1 MNNIE
6 ERVEILSTGKVYVI
20 FERLLWLYKKGAIFE
35 GNCLTNEVEMTRAEK
50 PDAIVSKL
58 SGVVQLYGT
67 IRQESKVEQFSEA
80 C

>member
-1 MNNIE
+1 M
-6 ERVEILSTGKVYVI
+6 EIFDTCCGC
-20 FERLLWLYKKGAIFE
+20 KKWGFFKRD
-35 GNCLTNEVEMTRAEK
+35 CLTNEVEMTRAEE

>member
-1 MNNIE
+1 MAPVVVVKN
-6 ERVEILSTGKVYVI
+6 GFFFK
-20 FERLLWLYKKGAIFE
+20 

-58 SGVVQLYGT
+58 SGVVQLYAT
-67 IRQESKVEQFSEA
+67 IRQESKVEHFSEA

>member
-6 ERVEILSTGKVYVI
+6 ERIEILSSGKVHGNIWVPVVVV
-20 FERLLWLYKKGAIFE
+20 KKGVIFE